1 MEASSRVLVESP
13 TSKEDWFLDEWK
25 ENERDGYVNYI
36 LITSDRLRK
45 GKTATAERIYEL
57 VETYLHNR
65 EPTIE
70 DTVLTPLEDLERM
83 DKVSEWTPLV
93 GDEWNRGAGHRRWWT
108 QENQDYAEVLQTTAY
123 RHVHRLFPMP
133 HESLLDNAI
142 VGICTAQIVVEKP
155 GIATVF
161 AYERDQLNRTYKN
174 YTPFLGE
181 LRLKMPNAKLW
192 HEYERKRDEFTTRR
206 KKIIEERTRA
216 NMEAA
221 LREEA
226 SPRSDELLSLIIASP
241 DAYKSSHG
249 KISAMKIAA
258 KHKVSWHRAETLAT
272 QAREKT
278 ENSTS
283 NIIS

>member
-1 MEASSRVLVESP
+1 
-13 TSKEDWFLDEWK
+13 
-25 ENERDGYVNYI
+25 
-36 LITSDRLRK
+36 
-45 GKTATAERIYEL
+45 
-57 VETYLHNR
+57 LHGR

-70 DTVLTPLEDLERM
+70 DCVLTPLEDLERM
-83 DKVSEWTPLV
+83 DKVAEWTPLV

-123 RHVHRLFPMP
+123 KHIHRLFPMP

-142 VGICTAQIVVEKP
+142 VGVCTAQIVVERP

-161 AYERDQLNRTYKN
+161 AYQRDQLNRTYKN
-174 YTPFLGE
+174 YTPFLGK
-181 LRLKMPNAKLW
+181 LTLKMPDAKLW
-192 HEYERKRDEFTTRR
+192 HAYELKRDQFTTKR
-206 KKIIEERTRA
+206 KKVIEERTRA

-226 SPRSDELLSLIIASP
+226 TPKTDEVLALILANP
-241 DAYKSSHG
+241 EAYKSTHG

-272 QAREKT
+272 QAREETEKT
-278 ENSTS
+278 KND
-283 NIIS
+283 IISQ